1 MRIGV
6 DVGGTFTDIVLCD
19 DRTGNLYY
27 TKASTTYP
35 NLWDGVLTGI
45 DKILAQAGIGFG
57 QVDYVVH
64 GTTIG
69 TNALI
74 EKKGARTGLITT
86 GGFVDVLEIGRV
98 QRPKEGLYNF
108 WVDTPPPL
116 VPRYLRQGVVE
127 RVGAQ
132 GEVVLE
138 LDEDS
143 VRRAVACLKEQEVES
158 VAVCLLF
165 SFLNPAHERRV
176 GEIIQELFPEC
187 YVSLS
192 SEIAP
197 EFREFER
204 TSTTVINAYLQ
215 PIMKRYINRLT
226 RELRG
231 RYGEVD
237 LRIMQASGGT
247 ITAEAAERLA
257 INTVNSGPAGGALA
271 AAFVGTLT
279 GKNKLISVDMGGTS
293 FDIGMVEDGRPK
305 TTSEAKFEGYP
316 VKIPVI
322 DIDTL
327 GAGGGSIAWIDS
339 GGVLNVG
346 PESARAIP
354 GPACYGRGGTK
365 PTVTDANLVLNRL
378 NPEYFLGG
386 EIFLEREKACR
397 AIEEHVAGPLGISVE
412 EGAAGIIRIVNANMA
427 KGIGVNSV
435 EKGYDV
441 REFSLVAFGGA
452 GALHAAELAADM
464 GIGTVI
470 VPAVSGNL
478 SAMGL
483 LVSDAR
489 HDFVQTLTQRLS
501 GVKGE
506 EIAAVLRNLEQKG
519 MAQLGEE
526 NFAGENM
533 EILWSADLRYEGQ
546 SYELNVPV
554 DRVDSLGPEELN
566 RLARRFHELH
576 DKLYAYSSEA
586 ENLQLVNLRVT
597 AIGKTPELRPVREAL
612 NPGDGSRGLK
622 QSRPVYYP
630 GIGFVEANIYER
642 DRLQPGDS
650 FPGPAIVEEK
660 ISSTVIPPGYS
671 CLVDEYRNLIITL
684 RRGE

>member
-6 DVGGTFTDIVLCD
+6 DVGGTFTDIVLSD
-19 DRTGNLYY
+19 DRTGSLYY

-35 NLWDGVLTGI
+35 NLWEGVLTGI
-45 DKILAQAGIGFG
+45 DKMLAEVGTDMS
-57 QVDYVVH
+57 QVGYVVH

-74 EKKGARTGLITT
+74 EKKGAKTGLITT
-86 GGFVDVLEIGRV
+86 EGFVDVLEIGRV

-108 WVDTPPPL
+108 WVDNPVPL
-116 VPRYLRQGVVE
+116 VPRYLRQGVTE
-127 RVGAQ
+127 RIGAKAQ
-132 GEVVLE
+132 VVRE

-143 VRRAVACLKEQEVES
+143 VRRAVVYLKDQGVES
-158 VAVCLLF
+158 IAVCLLF

-176 GEIIQELFPEC
+176 GEIIEEIFPEC
-187 YVSLS
+187 YISLS

-215 PIMKRYINRLT
+215 PIMKRYINRLG
-226 RELRG
+226 RELRE

-247 ITAEAAERLA
+247 ITAETAERLA
-257 INTVNSGPAGGALA
+257 IKTVNSGPAGGALA
-271 AAFVGTLT
+271 AAFVGELT
-279 GKNKLISVDMGGTS
+279 GNDKLISVDMGGTS
-293 FDIGMVEDGRPK
+293 FDIGMVEGGQPK

-316 VKIPVI
+316 VKIPII
-322 DIDTL
+322 DVDTL

-346 PESARAIP
+346 PESARAKP

-365 PTVTDANLVLNRL
+365 PTVTDANLILNRL
-378 NPEYFLGG
+378 NPDYFLGG
-386 EIFLEREKACR
+386 EIFLEREKAYQ
-397 AIEEHVAGPLGISVE
+397 AIEEHIAGPLGISVE

-452 GALHAAELAADM
+452 GALHASELAADM
-464 GIGTVI
+464 GIQTVI
-470 VPAVSGNL
+470 VPAVAGNL

-489 HDFVQTLTQRLS
+489 YDFVQNLTQKLS
-501 GVKGE
+501 EVKGE
-506 EIAAVLRNLEQKG
+506 KITEAFKNLEQKG
-519 MAQLGEE
+519 MQQLRDE
-526 NFAGENM
+526 NFAEENI
-533 EILWSADLRYEGQ
+533 EIHWSADLCYEGQ
-546 SYELNVPV
+546 SYELNVSV
-554 DRVDSLGPEELN
+554 DRVEELG
-566 RLARRFHELH
+566 AVEFKQMAGRFHELH
-576 DKLYAYSSEA
+576 NKLYAYSSEA
-586 ENLQLVNLRVT
+586 ESLQVINLRVT
-597 AIGKTPELRPVREAL
+597 AIGKTPELQLVREELVA
-612 NPGDGSRGLK
+612 GDGSGAVK
-622 QSRPVYYP
+622 QIRPVYFQ
-630 GIGFVEANIYER
+630 GQGFVEVKIYER
-642 DRLQPGDS
+642 DQLMPGNS

-660 ISSTVIPPGYS
+660 ISSTVILPGYS
-671 CLVDEYRNLIITL
+671 CLVDEFRNLIITL
-684 RRGE
+684 RRGA